1 MRIRCLWCDGDVEKG
16 HNIFKILMGN
26 VMLCGKCQKQFT
38 VIKKEFVVDKVKGL
52 ALYEYNEFFS
62 SVLIQYKE
70 CFDEV
75 LKDVFL
81 KPFNHYISYKYRGY
95 SLVAIP
101 SSKQKYEERGFQHVK
116 QIFENVK
123 LPWCDV
129 LEKRSNVDQKKLS
142 LAKRK
147 HIELSLIDGVKIPN
161 KILLVD
167 DVYTTGSTIRKAIAL
182 LKADSRIIKVL
193 VVAKVVEKS
202 I

>member
-1 MRIRCLWCDGDVEKG
+1 MRTRCLWCDGDVEKG
-16 HNIFKILMGN
+16 HNILKILMGN
-26 VMLCGKCQKQFT
+26 LMLCGKCQRQFKI
-38 VIKKEFVVDKVKGL
+38 IKEEFVVDKIKGL
-52 ALYEYNEFFS
+52 ALYEYNDFFS

-75 LKDVFL
+75 LNDVFL
-81 KPFNHYISYKYRGY
+81 QGFNRYITHKYRGY
-95 SLVAIP
+95 TLVGIP
-101 SSKQKYEERGFQHVK
+101 SSKQKYEERGFNHVK
-116 QIFENVK
+116 QIFENVR

-129 LEKRSNVDQKKLS
+129 LEKRSNIDQKKLS
-142 LAKRK
+142 LKQRK
-147 HIELSLIDGVKIPN
+147 NIDLALIEGIKIPD

-182 LKADSRIIKVL
+182 LKADNKIIKVL